1 MKVDSPPHTSR
12 GGDIMANPKQESE
25 SDPTVFIYIA
35 MAIVVGFILY
45 FGDIRQDG
53 FTTPYDDEIAESI
66 LD

>member
-1 MKVDSPPHTSR
+1 
-12 GGDIMANPKQESE
+12 MANPKQESE